1 MHSLYMGLRCV
12 CFCVWKARL
21 RFKVVAIIGFITK
34 PNVIYCCFSEY
45 WNIYLWSC
53 GWVCTF
59 CTWIVE
65 MARLLGVRFMV
76 DKNASR
82 PRGFL
87 WGGGIMMAFGYSLL
101 GLAALYYLPGHFLL
115 LASFNL
121 IVGMGAALAYHSALA
136 TNVRNWPVS
145 YRGVAVGVPVAA
157 FGLSAFLYT
166 QLARWKIL
174 RFPDTN
180 DLIVPSFLFLMSG
193 ASVLLNGLAGIILRD
208 IREAIVV
215 EEEDDDLEIE
225 RLGEEG
231 SLPIGIPLSQASSR
245 SSSVFRPSQRSSSSI
260 HSSPSSESTLKRLL
274 TDPDAILLA
283 ISMFCVIGV
292 GLMYINNVGAI
303 VMALIPPTDLP
314 MKMQSLQVG
323 LISIGSFLGRI
334 LSGIASDLC
343 WRVFKLNRLIWP
355 LFAAGLV
362 LSGCL
367 LSMSMES
374 IDKLTIVTALMGLG
388 YGVMWTS
395 LPVLVGE
402 FFGTTKFASH
412 WYIL

>member
-1 MHSLYMGLRCV
+1 
-12 CFCVWKARL
+12 
-21 RFKVVAIIGFITK
+21 
-34 PNVIYCCFSEY
+34 
-45 WNIYLWSC
+45 
-53 GWVCTF
+53 
-59 CTWIVE
+59 
-65 MARLLGVRFMV
+65 
-76 DKNASR
+76 
-82 PRGFL
+82 
-87 WGGGIMMAFGYSLL
+87 MMALGYSLL
-101 GLAALYYLPGHFLL
+101 ALSALYYLPSQFLL

-166 QLARWKIL
+166 QLARWNIL
-174 RFPDTN
+174 RFPDTH

-193 ASVLLNGLAGIILRD
+193 ASVLMNGLAGIVLRD
-208 IREAIVV
+208 IRAAVV
-215 EEEDDDLEIE
+215 IEEEDEELEIE
-225 RLGEEG
+225 RIGEDG
-231 SLPIGIPLSQASSR
+231 TLPIGHPLSQASSR
-245 SSSVFRPSQRSSSSI
+245 SSSVFRRSQGSSSV
-260 HSSPSSESTLKRLL
+260 HSSSESTLKRLV
-274 TDPDAILLA
+274 TDPDAVLLA
-283 ISMFCVIGV
+283 ISMFCSIGV

-334 LSGIASDLC
+334 LSGFASDIC
-343 WRVFKLNRLIWP
+343 WKVFKLNRLIWP
-355 LFAAGLV
+355 LLAAGLS

-367 LSMSMES
+367 LSISMES
-374 IDKLTIVTALMGLG
+374 LDRLTFVTALMGLG

-412 WYIL
+412 WYLLLRV